1 MSCCLIFQKSWFL
14 MFFQSRFLPEHAV
27 RKTNGILSWLP
38 WSASA
43 KTSPEVVASSSQSL
57 NSQITLAIIFRRGSS
72 TSSRQSQATPRQNG
86 SSRNTWNSAGVFLIM
101 AGPDNIADFYKMPDF
116 AQKVKA
122 LTVCLSLWR
131 ASNFR
136 SSLSRKQISLFAL
149 ACKRGQEEVNWEE
162 GFILTKF
169 KQIGLFAKLIK
180 LMQRI

>member
-1 MSCCLIFQKSWFL
+1 MLFWKVLLLIMSCCLIFPKSWFL
-14 MFFQSRFLPEHAV
+14 TFFQSRFLPEHAV

-57 NSQITLAIIFRRGSS
+57 NSQITLAIIFRHGSS
-72 TSSRQSQATPRQNG
+72 TSLRQSQATPRQNG

-116 AQKVKA
+116 AQKVQA

-149 ACKRGQEEVNWEE
+149 ARGVKKE
-162 GFILTKF
+162 
-169 KQIGLFAKLIK
+169 
-180 LMQRI
+180 